1 MYLSILKGRIEIT
14 TVSIRRVFSLIII
27 FAIIQTPFH
36 VRAEEPAFSEYEVKA
51 GFIYNFAKF
60 IEWPSETFPDAKKA
74 ITLCLVGTDPFGNAL
89 EVLENK
95 TAQNRKL
102 EIKYT
107 GRSKDLKT
115 CNILFISTSERE
127 NIPQVLEILK
137 GSATLTIGD
146 TRGYAQ
152 QGIMINFIMDQNKIR
167 FEINTES
174 ARRAK
179 VIISSKLL
187 KLAKVIHQ

>member
-1 MYLSILKGRIEIT
+1 MSII
-14 TVSIRRVFSLIII
+14 RVFSLIII

-36 VRAEEPAFSEYEVKA
+36 IRAEEPEFSEYEIKA
-51 GFIYNFAKF
+51 GFIYNFTKF
-60 IEWPSETFPDAKKA
+60 IEWPNETFPDAKKA
-74 ITLCLVGTDPFGNAL
+74 MTLCVVGADPFGNAL
-89 EVLENK
+89 GALDDK

-115 CNILFISTSERE
+115 CNILFISASERE
-127 NIPQVLEILK
+127 NLSQVLEMLK

-152 QGIMINFIMDQNKIR
+152 QGVMINFIMDQNKIR

-179 VIISSKLL
+179 LTISSKLL
-187 KLAKVIHQ
+187 KLAKAIHQ